1 MEIVFDLSFLFEL
14 IVISVGLV
22 VFVDFICFLFIVNDI
37 GVVIVLGVLD
47 DFILLIRVIFFF
59 EVVMLVVDFLFFFC
73 FLY

>member
-59 EVVMLVVDFLFFFC
+59 LKL
-73 FLY
+73 